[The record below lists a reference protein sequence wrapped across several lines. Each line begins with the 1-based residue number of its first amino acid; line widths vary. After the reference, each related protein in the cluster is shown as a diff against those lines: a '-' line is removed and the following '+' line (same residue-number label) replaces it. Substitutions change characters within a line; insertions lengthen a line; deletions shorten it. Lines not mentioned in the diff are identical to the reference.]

1 MPNRILREG
10 ILTSERV
17 NSLGFEAEVFYR
29 RLMSVADDY
38 GRFHAHPALLRAA
51 LFPLKLDAVRDE
63 AMARLLE
70 EVETAGLVR
79 TYVVEG
85 KRYLQLLDFRQRV
98 RANAS
103 KFPAPPEGMGHPLVG
118 QMTASCGA
126 SAGLDVGGGAVE
138 FVVVDESA
146 CGGGLPPLLPAADA
160 DDGTPPQPD
169 ASAAPPVESNFSPA
183 GAAPPVHVQIAL
195 HLREAGVNITS
206 AHPLALAW
214 AARGLTVEHA
224 LEAVAVARMR
234 KPAGRIAPNYL
245 APIIEDMLNPS
256 LPARAKAG
264 GPPAWWNSEAATL
277 AKGSALG
284 VNPRPGEAMAE
295 YRARLSE
302 AIARQSQ
309 MGANTAPEKI
319 PGPPVGA
326 GA

>member
-17 NSLGFEAEVFYR
+17 NRLGFEAEVFYR

-38 GRFHAHPALLRAA
+38 GRFHAHAALLRAA
-51 LFPLKLDAVRDE
+51 LFPLKLDAVDDAR
-63 AMARLLE
+63 MAHLLA
-70 EVETAGLVR
+70 EVEAAALVR
-79 TYVVEG
+79 TYVVDG
-85 KRYLQLLDFRQRV
+85 KRYLQLLDFRQQI
-98 RANAS
+98 RAKES
-103 KFPAPPEGMGHPLVG
+103 KYPQPPGECAAPAQQPPR
-118 QMTASCGA
+118 A
-126 SAGLDVGGGAVE
+126 SAASAHLDVGGGAVE

-146 CGGGLPPLLPAADA
+146 CGGGTPPLLPAADA

-169 ASAAPPVESNFSPA
+169 ASAAPPVESNSSPA

-234 KPAGRIAPNYL
+234 KPNGRIAPNYL

-309 MGANTAPEKI
+309 TGANTVPEKI